1 MSELTN
7 GLASAL
13 MEERVNNNLVLATMH
28 RVHLR
33 LLDVLG
39 KIEARLEALE
49 AKQREEVLDFESH
62 MDRWMLDHVAE
73 LVSTLTHIDEFNTY
87 IERIADDRF
96 MENIGDVSID
106 IEANIRT

>member
-1 MSELTN
+1 MSELTD

-13 MEERVNNNLVLATMH
+13 LEERDNNNLVLATMH

-39 KIEARLEALE
+39 KIEARLDALE
-49 AKQREEVLDFESH
+49 AKQKGEVLDFESH
-62 MDRWMLDHVAE
+62 MDRWMLDNVGV
-73 LVSTLTHIDEFNTY
+73 LVSTLTHVDEFNTY
-87 IERIADDRF
+87 IERIAEDCF

-106 IEANIRT
+106 IEASIRT